1 MKSNR
6 KKQTRGR
13 GNKESDSEESSSSES
28 SSESESSDDDHSSMD
43 EEELDD
49 EEQFHIGPGRNT
61 INLLMVRTIPHWTGK
76 EHNQFINGSRN
87 YGYGN
92 LKEIDEANCIPS
104 RTYEQLVRYWR
115 WYVNDLTKDK
125 GLVLNYS
132 GKGNINGLVG
142 KEWEWS
148 DDDDDDD
155 DDD

>member
-1 MKSNR
+1 M
-6 KKQTRGR
+6 G
-13 GNKESDSEESSSSES
+13 
-28 SSESESSDDDHSSMD
+28 
-43 EEELDD
+43 
-49 EEQFHIGPGRNT
+49 
-61 INLLMVRTIPHWTGK
+61 
-76 EHNQFINGSRN
+76 

-155 DDD
+155 DDDDEDEEDDDDDDDDDDDEDEDDDNKEEEEEV